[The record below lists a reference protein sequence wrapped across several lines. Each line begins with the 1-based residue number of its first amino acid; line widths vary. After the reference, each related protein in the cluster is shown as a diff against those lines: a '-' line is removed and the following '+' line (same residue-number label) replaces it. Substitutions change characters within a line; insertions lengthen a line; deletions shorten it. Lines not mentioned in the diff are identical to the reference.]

1 MFELKHVRAAL
12 RDSKLRQA
20 LLKDCEIPLERFKT
34 FDLQDPASQEDIIE
48 AVDSVLQGCAPFQL
62 YFSSPVDGLPDD
74 AYIYGTK
81 GVYVVQNQD
90 GSIVFTRKKDA
101 IRYASDISVV
111 SWTIAER
118 EGLNDS

>member
-12 RDSKLRQA
+12 RDPKLRQA
-20 LLKDCEIPLERFKT
+20 LLNDCEIPLERFEN

-48 AVDSVLQGCAPFQL
+48 AVDSALQGWAPFQL
-62 YFSSPVDGLPDD
+62 YFSSPVEGLPDD
-74 AYIYGTK
+74 AWIYGTK
-81 GVYVVQNQD
+81 GVYIVHNQD
-90 GSIVFTRKKDA
+90 GSVVFTRKKDA
-101 IRYASDISVV
+101 IRYASDISAV